1 MKATSAARIFT
12 LLLLILGLAACDK
25 NRDTL
30 MNRSYQN
37 MVAHFNVYF
46 NGQQKL
52 EDTRL
57 MLEKGHLDD
66 FSKVIDVYPYGSDAN
81 RKSQSGQMDEVI
93 KKASRVISE
102 RPISK
107 WVDDAYLMM
116 GQAYFFKGDYFAAIE
131 TFQFLNSQY
140 KGTTISYEATLWII
154 KSYVLL
160 GKEKEAEAII
170 GLLNN
175 DPDFPPKLKASLHE
189 VSAYVYIRVEK
200 YKIATENMEKALP
213 LAKGSYKKARYHY
226 ILGQLYAEQ
235 GNRTKAREHYKI
247 VTKGSPP
254 YEMAFNAKINLAR
267 NYDPANKAEVRSA
280 RRYLKSMLKD
290 DKNTA
295 YYAQVYYEL
304 GVIEQKEGN
313 SELAID
319 YFKLSSQNNR
329 ANGDQKALVFL
340 AMADIYFARPDYKN
354 AQVYYD
360 SAVYFLK
367 PEFKD
372 YERLKAKQEVL
383 SELIK
388 NLILIRREDSL
399 LNVATLPAKEIE
411 NLIDKAIKEDERR
424 KEEEAKKKDDK
435 KAPNLNPIIPNNPF
449 NPPVSSGSSFYFAD
463 PMQVARG
470 YNEFVSRY
478 GERPNVDNWQFSSIA
493 SRADFEEGDGGDE
506 EDGDGNEKPD
516 EGEKPPEMPK
526 DSAGFARYQYQKDIP
541 FTPEAKK
548 SSKERIALAF
558 LKVGE
563 IYYEQLKDY
572 PESEKA
578 FQSFLTRFGD
588 HAEVPKALFYMYKIR
603 SAENQTDQANVFKAR
618 LVTEFPNSPY
628 SKYLTQEKDPNEP
641 EEQGIAPEIINAYKA
656 AYESYKSGNYQAVI
670 EAKKRF
676 DKTSYGTLI
685 QPKFDLLEALSYA
698 RIDSVATCIR
708 LLESLVANYPT
719 TAQGLEA
726 QQILTAYK
734 RKSSKTEIEEI
745 TSVQYAYNPANKHY
759 FIMLMPERKT
769 VSMNQIKAR
778 FSDFNKRQMPD
789 GTFAVEELLVG
800 ERQFLIIKEFANA
813 DAANVY
819 RKLVESDPDFIKSLA
834 VPGAEFFVC
843 DPKNLGLMVVN
854 SDLEGFLKFTTT
866 YYIQK

>member
-12 LLLLILGLAACDK
+12 LLLLIIGLAACDK
-25 NRDTL
+25 NRDTF

-46 NGQQKL
+46 NGLQKL

-57 MLEKGHLDD
+57 SLEKAHVDD
-66 FSKVIDVYPYGSDAN
+66 FTKVLDVYPYGSDAN

-93 KKASRVISE
+93 KKASRVIAE

-116 GQAYFFKGDYFAAIE
+116 GKAYFFKGDYFAAIE

-140 KGTTISYEATLWII
+140 KGSILSYEATLWII

-160 GKEKEAEAII
+160 GKAKDAEAII

-189 VSAYVYIRVEK
+189 VSAYVHIRVEK
-200 YKIATENMEKALP
+200 YKIAAENMEKALP

-235 GNRTKAREHYKI
+235 GDRNKAREHYKI

-267 NYDPANKAEVRSA
+267 NYDPTNKSEVRSA
-280 RRYLKSMLKD
+280 RKYLKSMLKD
-290 DKNTA
+290 DKNAT
-295 YYAQVYYEL
+295 YFAQVYYEL
-304 GVIEQKEGN
+304 GLIEKKEGN
-313 SELAID
+313 LDLAIEN
-319 YFKLSSQNNR
+319 FKLSSQHNR
-329 ANGDQKALVFL
+329 ANSDQKALVFL
-340 AMADIYFARPDYKN
+340 AMADIYFSRPDYHN
-354 AQVYYD
+354 AQIYYD

-399 LNVATLPAKEIE
+399 LTLATLPMKEID
-411 NLIDKAIKEDERR
+411 NLIDMAIKEEQRR
-424 KEEEAKKKDDK
+424 KEEAKKKDEK
-435 KAPNLNPIIPNNPF
+435 KGPVINPIVPNNPF
-449 NPPVSSGSSFYFAD
+449 NPPSGSGSSFYFAD

-470 YNEFVSRY
+470 YNEFISRY
-478 GERPNVDNWQFSSIA
+478 GERPNVDNWQFNSIA
-493 SRADFEEGDGGDE
+493 SKASFIEEEEEEEEGDGNKEPDKVE
-506 EDGDGNEKPD
+506 NKP
-516 EGEKPPEMPK
+516 ETPK
-526 DSAGFARYQYQKDIP
+526 DSAGYARYLYIKDIP

-548 SSKERIALAF
+548 SSKDRIASAY

-563 IYYEQLKDY
+563 IYFEQLKDY
-572 PESEKA
+572 PEAEKA
-578 FQSFLTRFGD
+578 FKRFLTQFGD

-603 SAENQTDQANVFKAR
+603 TAENQTDPANVFKAR
-618 LVTEFPNSPY
+618 LITEYPNSAY
-628 SKYLTQEKDPNEP
+628 SKYLTQEKDPNVP
-641 EEQGIAPEIINAYKA
+641 EEVGIDPKIIHAYKSAYEAYKA
-656 AYESYKSGNYQAVI
+656 GNFLGVI
-670 EAKKRF
+670 EAKKSF
-676 DKTSYGTLI
+676 DKTSYGTVI

-698 RIDSVATCIR
+698 RIDSVATCIH
-708 LLESLVANYPT
+708 LLEALVANYPT

-726 QQILTAYK
+726 QQILEAYK
-734 RKSSKTEIEEI
+734 RKSSATGVAEVTK
-745 TSVQYAYNPANKHY
+745 VQYAYTPGNKHY

-769 VSMNQIKAR
+769 VSMNQLKAR
-778 FSDFNKRQMPD
+778 FSDFNKKQMAD
-789 GTFAVEELLVG
+789 GTFAVEDLLVG
-800 ERQFLIIKEFANA
+800 DRQFLVVKEFASAEAA
-813 DAANVY
+813 DNY
-819 RKLVESDPDFIKSLA
+819 RKLVLSDSEFIKSLA
-834 VPGAEFFVC
+834 APGAEFFVC

-854 SDLEGFLKFTTT
+854 SDLEGFLKFTKT

>member
-1 MKATSAARIFT
+1 MKATSAARIFI
-12 LLLLILGLAACDK
+12 LLLLISGLAACDK
-25 NRDTL
+25 NRDTF

-52 EDTRL
+52 EETRL
-57 MLEKGHLDD
+57 SLEKAHVDD
-66 FSKVIDVYPYGSDAN
+66 FTKVLDVYPYGSDAN

-93 KKASRVISE
+93 KKASRVIAE

-107 WVDDAYLMM
+107 WVDDAYFMM
-116 GQAYFFKGDYFAAIE
+116 GKAYFFKGDYFAAIE

-140 KGTTISYEATLWII
+140 KGSTLSYEATLWII

-160 GKEKEAEAII
+160 GKAKDAEAII

-175 DPDFPPKLKASLHE
+175 DPDFPPKLQASLHE

-200 YKIATENMEKALP
+200 YKIAAENMEKALP

-226 ILGQLYAEQ
+226 ILGQLYAEL
-235 GNRTKAREHYKI
+235 GDRNKAREHYKI

-267 NYDPANKAEVRSA
+267 NYDPANKSEVRSA
-280 RRYLKSMLKD
+280 RKYLKSMLKD
-290 DKNTA
+290 DKNAA
-295 YYAQVYYEL
+295 YFAQVYYEL
-304 GVIEQKEGN
+304 GLIEKKEGN
-313 SELAID
+313 LDLAIEN
-319 YFKLSSQNNR
+319 FKLSSQNNR
-329 ANGDQKALVFL
+329 ANSDQKALVFL
-340 AMADIYFARPDYKN
+340 AMADIYFSRPDYTN
-354 AQVYYD
+354 AQIYYD

-399 LNVATLPAKEIE
+399 LNLANLPQKEIDALVE
-411 NLIDKAIKEDERR
+411 KAIKDDERR
-424 KEEEAKKKDDK
+424 KEEAKKKEDK
-435 KAPNLNPIIPNNPF
+435 KGPTINPVVPNNPF
-449 NPPVSSGSSFYFAD
+449 NPPVSSGGNFYFND

-478 GERPNVDNWQFSSIA
+478 GERPNVDNWQFNSIA
-493 SRADFEEGDGGDE
+493 AKFTFEEGDGE
-506 EDGDGNEKPD
+506 EGDGKKEDPGK
-516 EGEKPPEMPK
+516 GEIKPEMPK
-526 DSAGFARYQYQKDIP
+526 DSAGFARYQYIKDIP

-548 SSKERIALAF
+548 SSKERIAAAY

-572 PESEKA
+572 PEAEKA
-578 FQSFLTRFGD
+578 FQSFLNLYGD

-603 SAENQTDQANVFKAR
+603 SAGNQVDEANKYKAR
-618 LVTEFPNSPY
+618 LITEFPNSVY
-628 SKYLTQEKDPNEP
+628 SKYLTQEQDPNEP
-641 EEQGIAPEIINAYKA
+641 EEEGIDPKIINAYKS
-656 AYESYKSGNYQAVI
+656 AYESYKAGNFRGVL
-670 EAKKRF
+670 EAKKSF
-676 DKTSYGTLI
+676 DKTYYGTVI

-708 LLESLVANYPT
+708 LLEALVANYPT

-726 QQILTAYK
+726 QQILEAYK
-734 RKSSKTEIEEI
+734 RKSSVSGIEEVTKVKYSYI
-745 TSVQYAYNPANKHY
+745 PENKHY

-778 FSDFNKRQMPD
+778 FSDFNKKQMPD

-800 ERQFLIIKEFANA
+800 ERQFLVVKEFANA
-813 DAANVY
+813 EAADNYRQLVLSDA
-819 RKLVESDPDFIKSLA
+819 DFVKSLA
-834 VPGAEFFVC
+834 APGADFFVC

-854 SDLEGFLKFTTT
+854 SDLEGLLKFTKT

>member
-12 LLLLILGLAACDK
+12 LLLLISGLAACDK
-25 NRDTL
+25 NRDTFL
-30 MNRSYQN
+30 NRSYQN

-52 EDTRL
+52 EMTRL
-57 MLEKGHLDD
+57 SLEKAHVDD
-66 FSKVIDVYPYGSDAN
+66 FTKVIDVFPYGSDAN

-93 KKASRVISE
+93 KKASRVIAE

-107 WVDDAYLMM
+107 WVDDAYFMM

-160 GKEKEAEAII
+160 GKAKDAEAII

-200 YKIATENMEKALP
+200 YKIAAENMEKALP

-235 GNRTKAREHYKI
+235 GDRNKARDHYKI

-267 NYDPANKAEVRSA
+267 NYDPANKSEVRSA
-280 RRYLKSMLKD
+280 RKYLKSMLKD

-295 YYAQVYYEL
+295 YFAQVYYEL
-304 GVIEQKEGN
+304 GLIEKKEGN
-313 SELAID
+313 SALAIEN
-319 YFKLSSQNNR
+319 FKLSNQNNR
-329 ANGDQKALVFL
+329 GNSDQKALCFL
-340 AMADIYFARPDYKN
+340 ALADIYFARPDYHN
-354 AQVYYD
+354 AQIYYD

-388 NLILIRREDSL
+388 NLILIQREDSL
-399 LNVATLPAKEIE
+399 LKLATLPAKEID
-411 NLIDKAIKEDERR
+411 NLVEKAIKEEERR
-424 KEEEAKKKDDK
+424 REEAKKKDDK
-435 KAPNLNPIIPNNPF
+435 KGPDFNPIVPNNPF
-449 NPPVSSGSSFYFAD
+449 NPPAGSGSSFYFAD

-470 YNEFVSRY
+470 YNEFISQY
-478 GERPNVDNWQFSSIA
+478 GERPNVDNWQFNSIA
-493 SRADFEEGDGGDE
+493 AKATF
-506 EDGDGNEKPD
+506 EDGDGGEGDGNEDP
-516 EGEKPPEMPK
+516 EKAETKPEMPK
-526 DSAGFARYQYQKDIP
+526 DSAGLARYQYIKDIP

-548 SSKERIALAF
+548 SSRDRIASAY

-578 FQSFLTRFGD
+578 FQSFLSQFGD

-618 LVTEFPNSPY
+618 LITEYPNSPY
-628 SKYLTQEKDPNEP
+628 SKYLTQEKDPNAP
-641 EEQGIAPEIINAYKA
+641 EEEGIDPKVINAYKS
-656 AYESYKSGNYQAVI
+656 AYESYKAGNFRGVI
-670 EAKKRF
+670 EAKKSF
-676 DKTSYGTLI
+676 DRTYYGTVI

-698 RIDSVATCIR
+698 RIDSGAACIR
-708 LLESLVANYPT
+708 LLEALVANYPT

-726 QQILTAYK
+726 QQILEAYK
-734 RKSSKTEIEEI
+734 RQSSETGIEEV
-745 TSVQYAYNPANKHY
+745 TKVQYTYSPENKHY

-778 FSDFNKRQMPD
+778 FSDFNKKQVPD
-789 GTFAVEELLVG
+789 GSFSVEELLVG
-800 ERQFLIIKEFANA
+800 ERQFLVIKEFTNAEGA
-813 DAANVY
+813 DAY
-819 RKLVESDPDFIKSLA
+819 RKLVLSDPDFLKSLA
-834 VPGAEFFVC
+834 APGADFFVC

-854 SDLEGFLKFTTT
+854 SDLEGFLKFTKT

>member
-1 MKATSAARIFT
+1 MKATSAARIVT
-12 LLLLILGLAACDK
+12 LLLLISGLASCDK
-25 NRDTL
+25 NRDTF

-52 EDTRL
+52 EETRL
-57 MLEKGHLDD
+57 SLEKAHVDD
-66 FSKVIDVYPYGSDAN
+66 FTKVLDVYPYGSDAN

-107 WVDDAYLMM
+107 WVDDAYFMM
-116 GQAYFFKGDYFAAIE
+116 GKAYFFKGDYFAAIE

-140 KGTTISYEATLWII
+140 KESTLSYEATLWII

-160 GKEKEAEAII
+160 GKAKDAEAII
-170 GLLNN
+170 SLLNN

-200 YKIATENMEKALP
+200 YKIAAENMEKALP

-226 ILGQLYAEQ
+226 ILGQLYAEL
-235 GNRTKAREHYKI
+235 GDRNKAREHYKI

-267 NYDPANKAEVRSA
+267 NYDPANKSEVRSA
-280 RRYLKSMLKD
+280 RKYLKSMLKD
-290 DKNTA
+290 DKNAA
-295 YYAQVYYEL
+295 YFAQVYYEL
-304 GVIEQKEGN
+304 GLIEKKEGN
-313 SELAID
+313 LDLAIEN
-319 YFKLSSQNNR
+319 FKLSSQNNR
-329 ANGDQKALVFL
+329 ANSDQKALVFL
-340 AMADIYFARPDYKN
+340 AMADIYFSRPDYHN

-399 LNVATLPAKEIE
+399 LNLANLPQKEIDALVE
-411 NLIDKAIKEDERR
+411 KAIKDEERR
-424 KEEEAKKKDDK
+424 KEEAKKKEDK
-435 KAPNLNPIIPNNPF
+435 KEPTINPIIPNNPF
-449 NPPVSSGSSFYFAD
+449 NPPVSPGGNFYFND

-470 YNEFVSRY
+470 YNDFVSRY
-478 GERPNVDNWQFSSIA
+478 GERPNVDNWQFNSIA
-493 SRADFEEGDGGDE
+493 AKSTFEDGDGEEEGDGK
-506 EDGDGNEKPD
+506 EDPD
-516 EGEKPPEMPK
+516 KGENKPEMPK
-526 DSAGFARYQYQKDIP
+526 DSAGFARYQYIKDIP
-541 FTPEAKK
+541 FTPEAKR
-548 SSKERIALAF
+548 SSKERIAAAYLR
-558 LKVGE
+558 VGE

-572 PESEKA
+572 PEAEKA
-578 FQSFLTRFGD
+578 FQSFLNLYGD

-603 SAENQTDQANVFKAR
+603 SAGNQVDEANKYKAR
-618 LVTEFPNSPY
+618 LITEFPNSVY
-628 SKYLTQEKDPNEP
+628 SKYLTQEQDPNEP
-641 EEQGIAPEIINAYKA
+641 EEEGVDPQIINAYKS
-656 AYESYKSGNYQAVI
+656 AYESYKAGNYRGVI
-670 EAKKRF
+670 EAKKSF
-676 DKTSYGTLI
+676 DKTYYGTVI

-708 LLESLVANYPT
+708 LLEALVANYPT

-726 QQILTAYK
+726 RQIIEAYK
-734 RKSSKTEIEEI
+734 RKSSVSGIEEVTKVNYSYI
-745 TSVQYAYNPANKHY
+745 PENKHY

-778 FSDFNKRQMPD
+778 FSDFNKKQMPD
-789 GTFAVEELLVG
+789 GTFVVEELLVG
-800 ERQFLIIKEFANA
+800 ERQFLVVKEFANA
-813 DAANVY
+813 EAANKY
-819 RKLVESDPDFIKSLA
+819 RQLVLSDGDFMKSLA
-834 VPGAEFFVC
+834 APGADFFVC

-854 SDLEGFLKFTTT
+854 SDLEGFLKFTKT